1 MTTVQSSSNCTYHK
15 DFKIKINQYLR
26 KSNHLINCQKNA
38 TCMRPERAP
47 DRSAKESPVSLSS
60 PPAVTPPLP
69 SWTSVHRMTTTDIT
83 PHTRPRMCASWNLKQ
98 NKMVFFCFMLVKKM
112 RHRTV
117 YFHSYFSLLCREKI
131 LKLNT

>member
-15 DFKIKINQYLR
+15 DFKIKIIQYLR

-83 PHTRPRMCASWNLKQ
+83 PHTRPRICASWNLKQ
-98 NKMVFFCFMLVKKM
+98 NKMVFFLFYACKENETQNSL
-112 RHRTV
+112 
-117 YFHSYFSLLCREKI
+117 FSLIFLFTMQRKNI
-131 LKLNT
+131 KT